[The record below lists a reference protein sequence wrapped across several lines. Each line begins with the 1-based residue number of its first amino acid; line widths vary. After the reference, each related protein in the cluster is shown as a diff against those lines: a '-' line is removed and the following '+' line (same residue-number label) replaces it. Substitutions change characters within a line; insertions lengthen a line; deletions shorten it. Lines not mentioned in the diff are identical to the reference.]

1 MIRIIYITLFHSLDT
16 HHMYFFQI
24 GGNRC
29 FNHLCSGFVQV
40 NQKLPLGYVLKN
52 ISIFGADKFAVRS
65 IIFKV
70 LIFGIYMF
78 ASPLLLL
85 LLQIYLEKKKKKKKS
100 ANKKFLGRT
109 SFKRTFTIFEKRYL
123 NFKPSQFRV
132 SIFLESIN

>member
-1 MIRIIYITLFHSLDT
+1 
-16 HHMYFFQI
+16 MYFFQI

-85 LLQIYLEKKKKKKKS
+85 LLQIYLEKKKKKKKAPIKNFWGELHLRELS
-100 ANKKFLGRT
+100 PFLKKDT
-109 SFKRTFTIFEKRYL
+109 
-123 NFKPSQFRV
+123 
-132 SIFLESIN
+132 